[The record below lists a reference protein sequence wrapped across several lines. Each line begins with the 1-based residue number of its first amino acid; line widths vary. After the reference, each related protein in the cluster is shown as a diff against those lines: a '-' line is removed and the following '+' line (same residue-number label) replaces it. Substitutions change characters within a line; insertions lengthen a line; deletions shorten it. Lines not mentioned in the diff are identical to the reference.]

1 MPFTQV
7 KNTPSIFLDINPER
21 EVYNGCRGN
30 WYCEKG
36 ATLGLVALFYY
47 TLIIL
52 LVSIMT
58 SAMCLST
65 YLVSHRKSLAF
76 AFVGF
81 LFYFFD
87 VTLVFLDDFTMNSA
101 ANMPESVYFIGSQ
114 AASIITGCGLFTAF
128 WLLVCDAFNEQRR
141 PLLAAPPVIFV
152 LASILIYI
160 FMPAGNTHLFV
171 FYGMRT
177 VYLMWILGYI
187 AVRYLGQSGAL
198 RERMWRYR
206 LCYVGTLILGAAVFI
221 ENIVF
226 LFYIDPVLVESGAVP
241 FFPERNFAENALM
254 LWLAAFVATSCWK
267 LLSIHF
273 EKPPAEAE
281 GRVGAFIN
289 AGLAGYAQHY
299 SLSARETEVLRLVL
313 EGKDNQNIAG
323 ELSLAAST
331 VKVHVHNI
339 LKKTG
344 QANRQELM
352 RDFRKVS

>member
-1 MPFTQV
+1 M
-7 KNTPSIFLDINPER
+7 
-21 EVYNGCRGN
+21 
-30 WYCEKG
+30 
-36 ATLGLVALFYY
+36 GLVALFYY

-65 YLVSHRKSLAF
+65 FLVTHRKYLGF
-76 AFVGF
+76 ACIGF

-87 VTLVFLDDFTMNSA
+87 VALVFLDDFTVNSTGT
-101 ANMPESVYFIGSQ
+101 MPESVYFIGSQ
-114 AASIITGCGLFTAF
+114 VASIVTGCGLFTAF
-128 WLLVCDAFNEQRR
+128 WLMVCDALDEQRR
-141 PLLAAPPVIFV
+141 ALQIAPAVVFVIASLLVYA
-152 LASILIYI
+152 

-177 VYLMWILGYI
+177 LYLLWIMVYI
-187 AVRYLGQSGAL
+187 AVRYMGRSDAL
-198 RERMWRYR
+198 RERMWRHR
-206 LCYVGTLILGAAVFI
+206 IAYVGVLVLGAAILI
-221 ENIVF
+221 ENVLF

-254 LWLAAFVATSCWK
+254 LWMAAFIGTSCYK

-281 GRVGAFIN
+281 DRVGAFIN

-299 SLSARETEVLRLVL
+299 GLSARETEVLRMVL

-339 LKKTG
+339 LKKTA

-352 RDFRKVS
+352 RDFRKMS

>member
-1 MPFTQV
+1 M
-7 KNTPSIFLDINPER
+7 
-21 EVYNGCRGN
+21 
-30 WYCEKG
+30 
-36 ATLGLVALFYY
+36 GLVALFYY

-65 YLVSHRKSLAF
+65 FLVTHRKSLGF
-76 AFVGF
+76 ACIGF

-87 VTLVFLDDFTMNSA
+87 VALVFLDDFTVSSTA
-101 ANMPESVYFIGSQ
+101 TMPESVYFIGSQ
-114 AASIITGCGLFTAF
+114 VASIVTGCGLFTAF
-128 WLLVCDAFNEQRR
+128 WLMVCDALDEQRR
-141 PLLAAPPVIFV
+141 ALQIAPAVVFVIASLA
-152 LASILIYI
+152 IYE

-177 VYLMWILGYI
+177 LYLLWIMVYI
-187 AVRYLGQSGAL
+187 AARYMGRSDAL
-198 RERMWRYR
+198 RERMWRHRIGYAGV
-206 LCYVGTLILGAAVFI
+206 LVLGAAVLI
-221 ENIVF
+221 ENVLF

-254 LWLAAFVATSCWK
+254 LWMAAFIGASCYK

-273 EKPPAEAE
+273 VKPPAEAE

-299 SLSARETEVLRLVL
+299 GLSARETEVLRMVL

-339 LKKTG
+339 LKKTA

-352 RDFRKVS
+352 RDFRKMS

>member
-1 MPFTQV
+1 M
-7 KNTPSIFLDINPER
+7 
-21 EVYNGCRGN
+21 
-30 WYCEKG
+30 
-36 ATLGLVALFYY
+36 GLVALFYY

-65 YLVSHRKSLAF
+65 FLVTHRKSLGF
-76 AFVGF
+76 ACIGF

-87 VTLVFLDDFTMNSA
+87 VAIVFLDDFMVSSTA
-101 ANMPESVYFIGSQ
+101 TMPESVYFIGSQ
-114 AASIITGCGLFTAF
+114 VASIVTGCGLFTAF
-128 WLLVCDAFNEQRR
+128 WLMVCDALDEQRR
-141 PLLAAPPVIFV
+141 TLQIAPAVVFVIASLLVYA
-152 LASILIYI
+152 

-177 VYLMWILGYI
+177 LYLLWIMVYI
-187 AVRYLGQSGAL
+187 AVRYMGRSDAL
-198 RERMWRYR
+198 RERMWRHR
-206 LCYVGTLILGAAVFI
+206 IGYVGVLVLGAAVLI
-221 ENIVF
+221 ENVLF
-226 LFYIDPVLVESGAVP
+226 LFYIDPALVQSGAVP

-254 LWLAAFVATSCWK
+254 LWMAAFIGTSCCK

-281 GRVGAFIN
+281 GRVGTFIN

-299 SLSARETEVLRLVL
+299 GLSARETEVLRMVL

-339 LKKTG
+339 LKKTA

-352 RDFRKVS
+352 RDFRKMS